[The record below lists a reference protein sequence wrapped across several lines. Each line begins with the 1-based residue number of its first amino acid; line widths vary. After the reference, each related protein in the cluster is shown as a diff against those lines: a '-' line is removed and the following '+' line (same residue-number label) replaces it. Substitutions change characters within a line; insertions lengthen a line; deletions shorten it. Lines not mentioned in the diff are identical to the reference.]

1 MALKIYTLNESTF
14 DFEEVSA
21 GTFTAPVATSVK
33 PGGSSR
39 VQKLYIRNDD
49 NTKRY
54 SDIVLKPV
62 TTTGGVIADG
72 TISIKLL
79 SGSAKP
85 TATRWASASANDSA
99 RIESPLGGGP
109 ADEHIPAIGAAGTA
123 DLTYYPFWIRVESAK
138 SAPIGDTR
146 FSLQVSYTEDLV

>member
-21 GTFTAPVATSVK
+21 GTFASPVATNVK

-39 VQKLYIRNDD
+39 VQKLYLRNDD
-49 NTKRY
+49 NAKRY
-54 SDIVLKPV
+54 SNIILKPV
-62 TTTGGVIADG
+62 TTTGGTIIDG

-79 SGSAKP
+79 SGSTKP
-85 TATRWASASANDSA
+85 TNTRWASASANNGA
-99 RIESPLGGGP
+99 TIESPLGGGP
-109 ADEHIPAIGAAGTA
+109 ADERIPEIGAVGAA
-123 DLTYYPFWIRVESAK
+123 DLTYYPFWIRVESTK